1 MTVKEFIQLFRD
13 RVLIAFML
21 YAFTL
26 EVFLAGSGVSFE
38 LRNAQVLVHDADHS
52 AASRELI
59 HRFQPPHFRIIG
71 EVFDQQ
77 RAIELLDKGEAMI
90 VLDIPPKFEE
100 SLLRGRP
107 ASVQMQVDTAN
118 PILGFLASSYAER
131 IVAQF
136 GLEISARRHGLSGNR
151 LQAAPVLSAEQ
162 RVWFNPNQNDAWFMS
177 VVEMLNLVTMFA
189 ILLPAAAMAREKERG
204 TIEQLLVS
212 PLTPFEIMVPK
223 IVSMTAVILLGILVT
238 IFVILK
244 PCFGVPF
251 RGSLGLFMGISALY
265 VFTTAGL
272 GLILASIAHNLTQ
285 VGMLAA
291 LIFVPMVFLS
301 GAWTPPENMPVV
313 LQAVSVVSP
322 LHHYINASLGIM
334 LRGNGLDLLWD
345 SVLGI
350 AIFGAVTF
358 GIGIARFRRQF
369 S

>member
-1 MTVKEFIQLFRD
+1 
-13 RVLIAFML
+13 
-21 YAFTL
+21 
-26 EVFLAGSGVSFE
+26 
-38 LRNAQVLVHDADHS
+38 
-52 AASRELI
+52 
-59 HRFQPPHFRIIG
+59 
-71 EVFDQQ
+71 
-77 RAIELLDKGEAMI
+77 
-90 VLDIPPKFEE
+90 
-100 SLLRGRP
+100 
-107 ASVQMQVDTAN
+107 
-118 PILGFLASSYAER
+118 
-131 IVAQF
+131 
-136 GLEISARRHGLSGNR
+136 
-151 LQAAPVLSAEQ
+151 
-162 RVWFNPNQNDAWFMS
+162 
-177 VVEMLNLVTMFA
+177 
-189 ILLPAAAMAREKERG
+189 
-204 TIEQLLVS
+204 
-212 PLTPFEIMVPK
+212 MVPK